1 MLTCGITMGDPA
13 GIGPEVVIKTLQDKS
28 IQRLANFLIIGNS
41 FVMQKT
47 AQICRMRLAFNRI
60 ENDGQPLQRKNR
72 GILLCDR
79 GMITKLVFGQAV
91 KDYGLLALDCI
102 KVALKL
108 LKLSKIDVLV
118 TAPVNKHTISQ
129 TGTIFKGHTEYLAK
143 SVKTKKFAMMLLGG
157 PFKITLVTRHIALK
171 DVTQVLTKEKVYEAI
186 YLTAF
191 ALKKYFDVN
200 NVRIGVCGL
209 NPHCGDGQLL
219 GQEEA
224 QVIRPAILRAKKIV
238 AVEGPL
244 SADAIFYS
252 ALQGKFDAIVAM
264 YHDQGLIPL
273 KTYAFHQG
281 INVTLGLPFVR
292 TSPDHGTAYDI
303 AGKNKAHPGSMKE
316 AIRLAIKIGY
326 RLKNNRE

>member
-13 GIGPEVVIKTLQDKS
+13 GIGPEVVIKALQDKS

-47 AQICRMRLAFNRI
+47 AQTCRMRLMFNKIESNGQYLQRRTFHQKNRI
-60 ENDGQPLQRKNR
+60 
-72 GILLCDR
+72 IWLCDR
-79 GMITKLVFGQAV
+79 GKMAKLVFGKSV

-102 KVALKL
+102 EVALEL
-108 LKLSKIDVLV
+108 LKLGRIDVLV
-118 TAPVNKHTISQ
+118 TAPVNKRTISQ
-129 TGTIFKGHTEYLAK
+129 SGTIFKGHTEYLAK
-143 SVKTKKFAMMLLGG
+143 SVKIKKFAMMLIGG

-191 ALKKYFDVN
+191 ALKKYFGVN

-209 NPHCGDGQLL
+209 NPHCGDRL
-219 GQEEA
+219 GPEET
-224 QVIRPAILRAKKIV
+224 QVIRPAILRAKRIV
-238 AVEGPL
+238 TVEGPL

-264 YHDQGLIPL
+264 YHDQGMIPL

-281 INVTLGLPFVR
+281 INVTLGLPFIR

-303 AGKNKAHPGSMKE
+303 AGKNRAHPGSMRE
-316 AIRLAIKIGY
+316 AIKLAIKMGSQY
-326 RLKNNRE
+326 Q